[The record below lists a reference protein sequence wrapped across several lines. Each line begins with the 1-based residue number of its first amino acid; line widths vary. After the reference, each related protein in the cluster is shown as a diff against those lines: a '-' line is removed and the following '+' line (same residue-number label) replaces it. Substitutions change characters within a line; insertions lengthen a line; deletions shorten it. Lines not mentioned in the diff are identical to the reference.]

1 MIRNSSNLTSAGSE
15 IITNLSSQR
24 SLLFSAGK
32 ASRKL
37 ITKSYKIT
45 NETSIPDSLN
55 NINNNI
61 SQINNNN
68 NSNQTESIIKTP
80 IQNIKTKSDIN
91 NNNNE
96 QSGEIKDKT
105 TLDLSNIQ
113 YKDSYTLK
121 DAPNS
126 NPGYCLWPIRF
137 PLKDKIIQKKNILSV
152 ENKKEETKNN
162 NLNKKYNFHDTDLN
176 YKYTKYINNEE
187 IIENNIINKKIIDK
201 LTNKLND
208 LEKKYMTALSNY
220 QEKKYLSKNA
230 IKIKNEYDQL
240 FKENTEEIKIIKEQ
254 SDEFNSQNKVLENAL
269 SNARNEI
276 NRLLNIMKED
286 KKNMNKLRN
295 EFNNRQKKE
304 EMEREKLNNIIKS
317 NESKIEILNEK
328 NNELEENNSE
338 KFGLF
343 GSNTF
348 DIDLDNEQKKD
359 YQIKK
364 LKEIVLNLQIKI
376 RNLKN
381 NMNSNKEEM
390 NKLNNILKYKNM
402 KEEYQRININ
412 NLFYTVEENEYNS
425 QINNIILKNKDE
437 IIRKLNENI
446 LSQHKGIKRNIKK
459 IPKSSSQELIW
470 DNKRYDL

>member
-254 SDEFNSQNKVLENAL
+254 SDEINSQNKVLENAL

-286 KKNMNKLRN
+286 KENMNKLRN

-338 KFGLF
+338 KF
-343 GSNTF
+343 
-348 DIDLDNEQKKD
+348 
-359 YQIKK
+359 
-364 LKEIVLNLQIKI
+364 VLNLQIKI